1 MAKKLSFGPDFFF
14 SSKIWLRH
22 SLDYSQLSSCTISKD
37 TNCPILR
44 KVSDR
49 RTDAVD

>member
-14 SSKIWLRH
+14 FKNLASSFTRC
-22 SLDYSQLSSCTISKD
+22 QLSSCTISKD
-37 TNCPILR
+37 TNDPILR